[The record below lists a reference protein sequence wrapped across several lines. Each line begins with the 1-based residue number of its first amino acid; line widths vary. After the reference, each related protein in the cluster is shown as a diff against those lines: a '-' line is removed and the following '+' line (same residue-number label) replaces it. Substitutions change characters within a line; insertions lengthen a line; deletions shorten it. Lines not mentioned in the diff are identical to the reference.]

1 MRVKSY
7 YANSVDAAMS
17 QASAELGADAVLM
30 HSRKTP
36 AELRH
41 LGPYEVVF
49 ALPNTPSQTGAGAG
63 ERSGG
68 PGLDP
73 QVSLEL
79 MQMRRQIEEIRRSL
93 VTRGEVRNSPSA
105 SSMAENIWS
114 YLTGLAVDEDLARDI
129 ADRVAL
135 SLKGRTSPV
144 DESCALSY
152 FVRPEM
158 ERRLTPEPAGEP
170 CSDSAPA
177 FAVVGPPGSG
187 KTSCLIKLA
196 VALQDTYGSDVH
208 LISADSFRIG
218 AADQLRSYA
227 AILGVDVD
235 VADSSAALRR
245 QVELRRKKGPVLIDT
260 PGLSSADFEL
270 TSDLAPTLAG
280 SPGIC
285 KMLVLPAVMRARDLR
300 RLLREYDVFRPDRLV
315 FTRLDETD
323 LFGAVYSAAAWSG
336 LPVSYLSA
344 GQQIPDDL
352 EKSSPDRVLDL
363 VLGLETVEANLVH

>member
-7 YANSVDAAMS
+7 YANSVDAAIG

-49 ALPNTPSQTGAGAG
+49 ALPQQQPQPGSATPEKST
-63 ERSGG
+63 
-68 PGLDP
+68 PDP

-93 VTRGEVRNSPSA
+93 VTRGEVRNSPAA

-114 YLTGLAVDEDLARDI
+114 YLTGLAVDEDLAREI

-158 ERRLTPEPAGEP
+158 ERRLTPEPADQA
-170 CSDSAPA
+170 CSEDAPA
-177 FAVVGPPGSG
+177 FAVVGPPGCG
-187 KTSCLIKLA
+187 KTGCLIQLA

-208 LISADSFRIG
+208 LVSADSFRIG
-218 AADQLRSYA
+218 AAD
-227 AILGVDVD
+227 
-235 VADSSAALRR
+235 
-245 QVELRRKKGPVLIDT
+245 
-260 PGLSSADFEL
+260 
-270 TSDLAPTLAG
+270 
-280 SPGIC
+280 
-285 KMLVLPAVMRARDLR
+285 
-300 RLLREYDVFRPDRLV
+300 
-315 FTRLDETD
+315 
-323 LFGAVYSAAAWSG
+323 
-336 LPVSYLSA
+336 
-344 GQQIPDDL
+344 
-352 EKSSPDRVLDL
+352 
-363 VLGLETVEANLVH
+363 

>member
-1 MRVKSY
+1 MG
-7 YANSVDAAMS
+7 

-49 ALPNTPSQTGAGAG
+49 ALPQAPSQTGAAA
-63 ERSGG
+63 ERSASPG
-68 PGLDP
+68 PDP
-73 QVSLEL
+73 QVALEL
-79 MQMRRQIEEIRRSL
+79 MQMRRQIEEMRRAFT
-93 VTRGEVRNSPSA
+93 TRGEVRSSPA
-105 SSMAENIWS
+105 ADSMAEKIWR
-114 YLTGLAVDEDLARDI
+114 YLTGAAVDEDLAREI
-129 ADRVAL
+129 ADRAAL
-135 SLKGRTSPV
+135 SLRDRASSV

-158 ERRLTPEPAGEP
+158 ERRLKPEPVEESWPEG
-170 CSDSAPA
+170 APV
-177 FAVVGPPGSG
+177 FALVGPPGSG
-187 KTSCLIKLA
+187 KTTSLIKLT

-208 LISADSFRIG
+208 LVSADSFRIG

-227 AILGVDVD
+227 AILGADLD
-235 VADSSAALRR
+235 VAESGAALRR
-245 QVELRRKKGPVLIDT
+245 HVELRRKKGPVLIDT

-270 TSDLAPTLAG
+270 MSDLAPALAG

-285 KMLVLPAVMRARDLR
+285 KLLVLPAVMRARDLR
-300 RLLREYDVFRPDRLV
+300 RLLREYDVFRPDRLM

-323 LFGAVYSAAAWSG
+323 LFGSVYSAAAWSG

-344 GQQIPDDL
+344 GQQIPGDL
-352 EKSSPDRVLDL
+352 ERGSPARILEL
-363 VLGLETVEANLVH
+363 VLGPETVETNLVN